1 MTAMNMIWFEIP
13 VLDMDRAVAFH
24 EAVFQI
30 KLNRQVV
37 ANIEY
42 AFLPEDSAT
51 QGGFIKCESLLPST
65 SGIAIYFEVGDEM
78 EAVLERAAANG
89 GRILNG
95 KTLISPEIGYYAVF
109 VDTEGNRIGLYS
121 KS

>member
-1 MTAMNMIWFEIP
+1 MTAMNMVWFEIP

-30 KLNRQVV
+30 KLTRQVV
-37 ANIEY
+37 AGLDC

-51 QGGFIKCESLLPST
+51 QGGFIKRDDFTPST
-65 SGIAIYFEVGDEM
+65 SGVAIYFEVGDEM

-89 GRILNG
+89 GRILYG
-95 KTLISPEIGYYAVF
+95 KNLISPEIGYDAAF
-109 VDTEGNRIGLYS
+109 VDTEGNRVGLYS
-121 KS
+121 KT